1 MVSSSRS
8 ADSSVVLSPLCLTK
22 GSALYWK
29 TKFEMAQSIIK
40 EANQNP
46 VRLGEILGLLP
57 ITKIKPK
64 EEKRRKSNCQ
74 SRSKIKKG
82 CILQMQRK
90 LCGRSSCRTDG
101 QHLQMILPATKLTS
115 CKSKK
120 RKIALNYDTDGEN

>member
-1 MVSSSRS
+1 MVSSSSS
-8 ADSSVVLSPLCLTK
+8 ADSSVVLSPLYLTK

-29 TKFEMAQSIIK
+29 IKFEMAQSIVK

-57 ITKIKPK
+57 IIKIKPK

-74 SRSKIKKG
+74 CRSKKKKG

-90 LCGRSSCRTDG
+90 LCGWSSCRTDG
-101 QHLQMILPATKLTS
+101 QRQQIILPTFKLTS

-120 RKIALNYDTDGEN
+120 SKLALNYDTDGEN